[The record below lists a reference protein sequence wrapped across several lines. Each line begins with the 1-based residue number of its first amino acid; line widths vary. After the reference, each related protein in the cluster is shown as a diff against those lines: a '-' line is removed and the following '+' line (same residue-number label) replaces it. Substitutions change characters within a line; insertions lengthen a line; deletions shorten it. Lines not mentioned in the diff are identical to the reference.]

1 MHPMCIRLFGTLDT
15 VRKEVAMLGLASKE
29 LPVQRWRQI
38 HKWSVTAGWSALIKE
53 TTSILRTGSRVPD
66 FACVSVKALQST

>member
-38 HKWSVTAGWSALIKE
+38 HKWSV
-53 TTSILRTGSRVPD
+53 ILLDGQP
-66 FACVSVKALQST
+66 